1 MPKVLTPNSRHFR
14 HFELKQKFM
23 ERLTIVKVGGKVV
36 EEKESLDLLLNQ
48 FAQIRGKRIL
58 VHGGGRLATTL
69 SEKLG
74 IETKMVEGRRITD
87 EATLEVV
94 TMVYAGLVNK
104 NIVAGLQARGCNSIG
119 LTGADLNVIK
129 ARKRPVKEIDYGF
142 VGDIMGV
149 NTSELRLLLDEEVVP
164 VMAPIT
170 HDTHGQLL
178 NTNADTIA
186 ADLAI
191 ELSNYY
197 TVNLFYCF
205 EKKGVL
211 LNPEDDNSVI
221 SELNYFRFKELQ
233 AEGVI
238 NAGMIPKLDN
248 GFNAMR
254 NGVNQILITNPNQIS
269 MARGT
274 RLSLAND

>member
-1 MPKVLTPNSRHFR
+1 
-14 HFELKQKFM
+14 M

-36 EEKESLDLLLNQ
+36 EDKESLDQLLSH
-48 FAQIRGKRIL
+48 FTQIRGKRIL
-58 VHGGGRLATTL
+58 VHGGGKLAT
-69 SEKLG
+69 SMAERLG

-104 NIVAGLQARGCNSIG
+104 RIVAGLQAKGCNSIG
-119 LTGADLNVIK
+119 LTGADLDVIR
-129 ARKRPVKEIDYGF
+129 ARKRPVSTIDYGY

-149 NTSELRLLLDEEVVP
+149 NTSELRLLLNEEVVP

-170 HDTHGQLL
+170 HNGYGQLL

-211 LNPEDDNSVI
+211 LNSDDENSVI
-221 SELNYFRFKELQ
+221 SELSFDRFKELQ
-233 AEGVI
+233 TTGAIKE
-238 NAGMIPKLDN
+238 GMIPKLDN
-248 GFNAMR
+248 GFTAMR
-254 NGVNQILITNPNQIS
+254 NGVNQVLITNPALIS

-274 RLSLAND
+274 RLSLKED

>member
-1 MPKVLTPNSRHFR
+1 
-14 HFELKQKFM
+14 M

-36 EEKESLDLLLNQ
+36 EDKESLDQLLSH
-48 FAQIRGKRIL
+48 FTQIRGKRIL
-58 VHGGGRLATTL
+58 VHGGGKLAT
-69 SEKLG
+69 SMAERLG

-104 NIVAGLQARGCNSIG
+104 RIVAGLQAKGCNSIG
-119 LTGADLNVIK
+119 LTGADLDVIR
-129 ARKRPVKEIDYGF
+129 ARKRPVSTIDYGY

-149 NTSELRLLLDEEVVP
+149 NTSELRLLLNEEVVP

-170 HDTHGQLL
+170 HNGYGQLL

-211 LNPEDDNSVI
+211 LNPDDENSVI
-221 SELNYFRFKELQ
+221 SELSFDRFKELQ
-233 AEGVI
+233 TTGAIKE
-238 NAGMIPKLDN
+238 GMIPKLDN
-248 GFNAMR
+248 GFTAMR
-254 NGVNQILITNPNQIS
+254 NGVSQVLITNPNLIS

-274 RLSLAND
+274 RLSLKED

>member
-1 MPKVLTPNSRHFR
+1 
-14 HFELKQKFM
+14 M

-36 EEKESLDLLLNQ
+36 EDKDSLEELLKQ
-48 FAQIRGKRIL
+48 FSMIRGKRIL
-58 VHGGGRLATTL
+58 VHGGGKLATSL
-69 SEKLG
+69 AEKLG
-74 IETKMVEGRRITD
+74 IETQMVEGRRITD
-87 EATLEVV
+87 AATLEVV

-104 NIVAGLQARGCNSIG
+104 NIVAGLQSKGCNSIG
-119 LTGADLNVIK
+119 LTGADLDMIRAV
-129 ARKRPVKEIDYGF
+129 KRPVKTIDYGF
-142 VGDIMGV
+142 VGDILGV
-149 NTSELRLLLDEEVVP
+149 NTSELRILLNEEVVP
-164 VMAPIT
+164 VVAPIT
-170 HDTHGQLL
+170 HDGKGQLL

-221 SELNYFRFKELQ
+221 SELNYDYFKQLQ
-233 AEGVI
+233 VQGAIKE
-238 NAGMIPKLDN
+238 GMIPKLDN
-248 GFNAMR
+248 GFGAMR
-254 NGVNQILITNPNQIS
+254 NGVNQVLITNPFMIS

-274 RLSLAND
+274 RLSLRND

>member
-1 MPKVLTPNSRHFR
+1 
-14 HFELKQKFM
+14 M

-36 EEKESLDLLLNQ
+36 EEKESLNQLLDH
-48 FAQIRGKRIL
+48 FSQIRGRRIL
-58 VHGGGRLATTL
+58 VHGGGKLATSL
-69 SEKLG
+69 AERLG
-74 IETKMVEGRRITD
+74 IETKMVDGRRITD

-119 LTGADLNVIK
+119 LTGADLNVIR

-149 NTSELRLLLDEEVVP
+149 NTSELRLLLNEEVVP

-170 HDTHGQLL
+170 HDEQGQLL

-191 ELSNYY
+191 ELSNYF

-211 LNPEDDNSVI
+211 LNPEDENSVI
-221 SELNYFRFKELQ
+221 SELRFDYFKELQ
-233 AEGVI
+233 DEGTI
-238 NAGMIPKLDN
+238 SQGMIPKLDN

-254 NGVNQILITNPNQIS
+254 NGVSQVLITNPNLIS

-274 RLSLAND
+274 RLSLSKD

>member
-1 MPKVLTPNSRHFR
+1 
-14 HFELKQKFM
+14 M

-58 VHGGGRLATTL
+58 VHGGGSLATSL
-69 SEKLG
+69 AEKLG
-74 IETKMVEGRRITD
+74 IQTQIIDGRRITD
-87 EATLEVV
+87 TATLEIV

-119 LTGADLNVIK
+119 LTGADLNVIR
-129 ARKRPVKEIDYGF
+129 AVKRPVKDIDYGF

-149 NTSELRLLLDEEVVP
+149 NTSELRMLLNEEVVP

-170 HDTHGQLL
+170 HDAKGQLL

-211 LNPEDDNSVI
+211 LNPEDENSVI
-221 SELNYFRFKELQ
+221 SELSFDRFKELQ
-233 AEGVI
+233 IEGI
-238 NAGMIPKLDN
+238 IKEGMIPKLDN
-248 GFNAMR
+248 GFSAMK
-254 NGVNQILITNPNQIS
+254 NGVSQVLITNPNLIS

-274 RLSLAND
+274 RLSLKD